1 MVLGGH
7 SCSGTQDVTMSFH
20 LLNYSFINSKV
31 TYKGGRMQKGTEL
44 TCGYNNGSQSVGFE
58 LTTFWLLAKD
68 PKHWHSEKGANDG
81 SEKVL
86 GF

>member
-1 MVLGGH
+1 
-7 SCSGTQDVTMSFH
+7 
-20 LLNYSFINSKV
+20 
-31 TYKGGRMQKGTEL
+31 MQKGTEL